1 MMLKAF
7 RGINRVVVNIN
18 ETVKHISVTP
28 LNTVQ
33 VRILGLLGMPLTIYQ
48 GFGAK
53 CQEAAF
59 EMSEP

>member
-1 MMLKAF
+1 
-7 RGINRVVVNIN
+7 VVNIN